1 MSTQLAFAVP
11 LPGLAE
17 LRDFTLEPV
26 DGAVGLYSLEA
37 STSPEIRF
45 FMLDAATH
53 LPAYTPRFSREQL
66 SLIGDPDD
74 GELSVLAMVNTSHQE
89 ATVNLLAPVLVN
101 TTTSACVQV
110 ILEGQDWPLRSP
122 LSAAS

>member
-1 MSTQLAFAVP
+1 MSTHLAFAAP
-11 LPGLAE
+11 LPGLTE

-37 STSPEIRF
+37 SASPEIRF

-66 SLIGDPDD
+66 SLIGDPDER
-74 GELSVLAMVNTSHQE
+74 ELSVLAMVNTSHQE

-101 TTTSACVQV
+101 TTTSACAQV